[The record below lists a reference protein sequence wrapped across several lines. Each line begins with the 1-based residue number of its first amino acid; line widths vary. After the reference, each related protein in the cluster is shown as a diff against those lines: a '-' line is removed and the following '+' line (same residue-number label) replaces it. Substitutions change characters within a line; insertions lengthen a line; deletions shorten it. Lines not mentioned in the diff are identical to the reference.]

1 MAKKLK
7 GKKYEEIN
15 QKADLELKRQDLKR
29 SKQNMNFDQES
40 NGRSRKAEKRAEAKE
55 LREVEDQQFK
65 RQEESRRQSADT
77 REEIML
83 LVKIL
88 AAASGFGLAAIRYKL
103 VSALVA
109 SIISWTLLSL
119 FAGIIAFAIS
129 RLVVKLVKRLKGKK

>member
-1 MAKKLK
+1 MAKKPK
-7 GKKYEEIN
+7 GKKYEEMI
-15 QKADLELKRQDLKR
+15 QQADLKLKRQELKS
-29 SKQNMNFDQES
+29 SKQNTHFDQES
-40 NGRSRKAEKRAEAKE
+40 NERSRKAEERAEAKE
-55 LREVEDQQFK
+55 LREAEDQQVK

-77 REEIML
+77 REEIMM

-103 VSALVA
+103 VSSLVA

-119 FAGIIAFAIS
+119 FSGLIAFAIS